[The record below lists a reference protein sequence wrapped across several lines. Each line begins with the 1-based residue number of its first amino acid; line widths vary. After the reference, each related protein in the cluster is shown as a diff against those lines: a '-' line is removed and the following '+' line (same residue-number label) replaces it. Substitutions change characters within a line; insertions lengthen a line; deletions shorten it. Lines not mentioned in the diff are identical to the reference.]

1 MEQVCLRLYGRE
13 GQRHHA
19 HLLYDYLLES
29 AQKLGVAGGTVLRAS
44 AGFGRHG
51 LHEEV
56 FFELGGEL
64 PVIIELILT
73 PAQADAMLA
82 LCGEQQLRLFY
93 ALMPVTAG
101 ITHGS

>member
-1 MEQVCLRLYGRE
+1 MTQICLRLYSRE

-19 HLLYDYLLES
+19 QLLYDYLLSS
-29 AQKLGVAGGTVLRAS
+29 AQALGVAGGTVLRAS

-51 LHEEV
+51 LHEEA

-73 PAQADAMLA
+73 QAQADAMLA
-82 LCGEQQLRLFY
+82 LCAEQQLRLFY
-93 ALMPVTAG
+93 IMLPVTAG
-101 ITHGS
+101 ITN

>member
-1 MEQVCLRLYGRE
+1 MAEVCLRLYGRE
-13 GQRHHA
+13 GQRHQSR
-19 HLLYDYLLES
+19 LLYDYLLES
-29 AQKLGVAGGTVLRAS
+29 AQGLGVAGGTVLRAS

-64 PVIIELILT
+64 PVIIELIVT
-73 PAQADAMLA
+73 QAQADAMLA

-93 ALMPVTAG
+93 TIMPVTAG
-101 ITHGS
+101 ITNG